1 MRSQHL
7 PRVFS
12 FAIFTYSS
20 HPTQENQILPATW
33 YIIFNHQNS
42 IYKFNFQSTSN
53 SDNTK
58 PSVCETMVF
67 NWNRCETTCGILH
80 LPWYT
85 HDQSAS
91 EGSSVCNS
99 SGEKPSSDLWNH
111 VAKSRF
117 GILCEC
123 TFGQNRNFS
132 AGVRCNWQLIDQAA
146 GEWKTKTRQGRVDGG
161 VDRKNLRR
169 LSSEDLHSQRRRG
182 MIVVSGSTQW
192 HMDDAARAN
201 TKRWSLGGGILRC
214 CISSYYTYCF
224 ASH

>member
-1 MRSQHL
+1 
-7 PRVFS
+7 
-12 FAIFTYSS
+12 
-20 HPTQENQILPATW
+20 
-33 YIIFNHQNS
+33 
-42 IYKFNFQSTSN
+42 
-53 SDNTK
+53 
-58 PSVCETMVF
+58 MVF

-80 LPWYT
+80 LAWYT

-91 EGSSVCNS
+91 EGASVCNS

-117 GILCEC
+117 GIVRMYFWPKPQFFCRSTLKLAAY
-123 TFGQNRNFS
+123 RS
-132 AGVRCNWQLIDQAA
+132 SSRGVEDKDKAREGGIHPV
-146 GEWKTKTRQGRVDGG
+146 GGG

-169 LSSEDLHSQRRRG
+169 LSIEDLHSQRRRA